1 MIIQPGRIQQ
11 ALHAARRTS
20 RPSTAEAER
29 LCQRRT
35 RTVYQLHKSFRI
47 QRQKKDTPETLAVEA
62 EPGQKCASVDHSGQ
76 LERAAASDST
86 VWSSLLCCDLFP
98 GAGNMVCLVFGLFL
112 LSGDFRCNTLLS
124 LDLWGFACPR
134 YTRVTPRVSCRPV
147 RRYVSHHLSVKVR

>member
-11 ALHAARRTS
+11 ALHTAGRTS

-35 RTVYQLHKSFRI
+35 RTAHELHKVFRA
-47 QRQKKDTPETLAVEA
+47 QRTKQDYPTSLAVEA

-112 LSGDFRCNTLLS
+112 LSGDFRYNTLLS

-147 RRYVSHHLSVKVR
+147 RRHITHHLPVEVR